1 MSKYKTSNGINIFVK
16 ILTAIIVVLLVL
28 GIIGGVMYLL
38 NRPQGL
44 YIEYDG
50 TTYGNTALGSSTG
63 GITVSYGET
72 ATFTIGNSDGWGVYS
87 VQDCTVKIVPNV
99 DDTHDFEY
107 TVKGNAKPS
116 VYSGEA
122 DLTAAFCED
131 YDGSGLPI
139 AADGTFAITADK
151 IDVADI
157 LEAVYGQ
164 TITLDGEYLT
174 SVYPYVAL
182 SVTSPDGGQTLTVP
196 LLFAVGV
203 EGIELDK
210 DGIIV

>member
-16 ILTAIIVVLLVL
+16 MLTAIIVVLLVL
-28 GIIGGVMYLL
+28 GIIGGVIYLL

-44 YIEYDG
+44 YIEYNG
-50 TTYGNTALGSSTG
+50 TAYGDTALGSSTG
-63 GITVSYGET
+63 GISIPYNSA

-107 TVKGNAKPS
+107 TVEGNAKPS

-122 DLTAAFCED
+122 DLTVAFCEN
-131 YDGSGLPI
+131 YDGNGLPI
-139 AADGTFAITADK
+139 SEDGTFTITADK
-151 IDVADI
+151 NDVADI

-164 TITLDGEYLT
+164 TITLDGEYLI
-174 SVYPYVAL
+174 SVYPYIAL

-196 LLFAVGV
+196 LFFAAGT
-203 EGIELDK
+203 EIIEIDK
-210 DGIIV
+210 DGIVF

>member
-28 GIIGGVMYLL
+28 GIIGGVIYLL

-63 GITVSYGET
+63 GITVLYGET

-99 DDTHDFEY
+99 DETHDFEF
-107 TVKGNAKPS
+107 TVEGDSKPS
-116 VYSGEA
+116 EYSGES
-122 DLTAAFCED
+122 DLTAAFVEN
-131 YDGSGLPI
+131 YDGNGLPI
-139 AADGTFAITADK
+139 AEDGTFTLTADK
-151 IDVADI
+151 KDVADI
-157 LEAVYGQ
+157 LEAVHGKS
-164 TITLDGEYLT
+164 ITLDGEYLT
-174 SVYPYVAL
+174 SVYPYIAL

-196 LLFAVGV
+196 LLFVVAR
-203 EGIELDK
+203 ES
-210 DGIIV
+210 